1 MDLLG
6 ALSAVDVWGFLAIN
20 RAGQNPLFDLLM
32 PALSDKHSALLPGA
46 VAALALLTWRGR
58 RGAAVLLIAGI
69 AVGLSDGGTTLL
81 KDLFQ
86 RVRPCHVLPD
96 VHLLVGCGRS
106 LSLPSNH
113 AANMFALAAVA
124 WMTRIPGR
132 TFLAALAAAVAY
144 SRVYLGVH
152 YPGDA
157 LLGAAWGVLVGW
169 VVSVA
174 YLRVSQ
180 RVSFL
185 GSLSE
190 PGMEKKADS
199 ILNQ

>member
-32 PALSDKHSALLPGA
+32 PVLSDKRAALLPGA

-58 RGAAVLLIAGI
+58 RAAAVLLVAGL

-81 KDLFQ
+81 KELFQ

-124 WMTRIPGR
+124 WMTLIPGR
-132 TFLAALAAAVAY
+132 TVLTALAAAVAY

-152 YPGDA
+152 YPGDVIV
-157 LLGAAWGVLVGW
+157 GAAWGGLVGW
-169 VVSVA
+169 VVSVG
-174 YLRVSQ
+174 YLCVSR

-185 GSLSE
+185 GPLSE
-190 PGMEKKADS
+190 TGKKNNGEQT
-199 ILNQ
+199 LNQ